1 MKYFDKTLRIMALG
15 IFCLFLTWNSNDREY
30 TNYDAVPYVA
40 SSYLLKNPNT
50 DMAFEYTWKLLKET
64 ADESIYQDLCCL
76 GEYRKSMSSDQTA
89 FASHLPSY
97 QTKSGYILII
107 RLLSD
112 FLKIDEYAALKVISQ
127 ISSLLIVCLMA
138 IIFYKEDLA
147 IYLSIYPMLILLE
160 ILQLSRLMTPD
171 ALIGLF
177 MLLTAYFLSKNK
189 LVVTY
194 SVLMFSMLL
203 RQTNIIFIGIL
214 SLLRL
219 HQKKYL
225 SFFLLSFFALC
236 LYQINSLNF
245 SSIGYWKTFH
255 SSLISMPVTFIGYEP
270 EFSVKVYLELL
281 KDKFF
286 WILTNAHLSKL
297 IVMLGINISLGVFFF
312 KSKINEISNFGKL
325 SLVFSMGALIAFI
338 LIPFPDFRIY
348 AGPIIASSY
357 LILKAISKTRSFEH

>member
-1 MKYFDKTLRIMALG
+1 MKYFDKTLRIIALG

-30 TNYDAVPYVA
+30 INYDAVPYVA

-50 DMAFEYTWKLLKET
+50 DMAFEYTWKLLKKT

-219 HQKKYL
+219 HQKRYL
-225 SFFLLSFFALC
+225 SFFSYHFLPF
-236 LYQINSLNF
+236 
-245 SSIGYWKTFH
+245 
-255 SSLISMPVTFIGYEP
+255 VFI
-270 EFSVKVYLELL
+270 K
-281 KDKFF
+281 
-286 WILTNAHLSKL
+286 
-297 IVMLGINISLGVFFF
+297 
-312 KSKINEISNFGKL
+312 
-325 SLVFSMGALIAFI
+325 
-338 LIPFPDFRIY
+338 
-348 AGPIIASSY
+348 
-357 LILKAISKTRSFEH
+357 

>member
-15 IFCLFLTWNSNDREY
+15 IFCLFLIWNSNDREY
-30 TNYDAVPYVA
+30 INYDAVPYVA

-50 DMAFEYTWKLLKET
+50 EMAFEYTWKLLKET

-225 SFFLLSFFALC
+225 S
-236 LYQINSLNF
+236 
-245 SSIGYWKTFH
+245 
-255 SSLISMPVTFIGYEP
+255 
-270 EFSVKVYLELL
+270 
-281 KDKFF
+281 
-286 WILTNAHLSKL
+286 
-297 IVMLGINISLGVFFF
+297 
-312 KSKINEISNFGKL
+312 
-325 SLVFSMGALIAFI
+325 
-338 LIPFPDFRIY
+338 
-348 AGPIIASSY
+348 
-357 LILKAISKTRSFEH
+357 